1 MKTSSSSRCLR
12 VSEHDIHP
20 ALKSLLFFF
29 FCLLLLHIHKNE
41 SKGKERERRGHKISK
56 QKRQSH
62 VGFCV
67 LKEQLKN
74 IRVKVTISHIA
85 AETSDLLREEDTT
98 RERGR
103 ANRGKLVGGLQL
115 EDLGNIFP
123 KLNWETLWRLTD
135 SLEPVESAQTSR
147 LVSRQV
153 ASSLV
158 HFKLKS
164 GLPCLLPSVP
174 SRLTVYI
181 QY

>member
-29 FCLLLLHIHKNE
+29 LCFFFSLLLLHIHKNE

-103 ANRGKLVGGLQL
+103 ANRGKVVGGLQL

-123 KLNWETLWRLTD
+123 KLN
-135 SLEPVESAQTSR
+135 
-147 LVSRQV
+147 
-153 ASSLV
+153 
-158 HFKLKS
+158 
-164 GLPCLLPSVP
+164 
-174 SRLTVYI
+174 
-181 QY
+181 